1 MSGECTRPKIYY
13 VLASE
18 QFPPPRL
25 VEFGELAEHAKF
37 DGVWTSDHFQPWQ
50 ENQGHS
56 AAAWVTLA
64 ALTQRTSRVK
74 MGTGVSC
81 ASFRYLPA
89 IVAQIWASLSL
100 LSPGRLF
107 LGLGSGEKLN
117 EGAAGGGWAPYDE
130 RADRLIESIDIIRKL
145 WTGEEVDFKGKF
157 WNVRSKLYDPPA
169 EEIPIY
175 VAAGG
180 PKSAR
185 LSGKYGDGLI
195 TGASTL
201 KKNPELKSA
210 WEEGVREAGKDPKL
224 MPVVVEHWAI
234 VGDEEDAKVPA
245 QKWQFIPNAWKHG
258 YFDNIN
264 PADIEKRAK
273 EEIPLEKVYGDWIV
287 SKDPSEHE
295 DAIRELSRLGAT
307 HIVVHVP
314 SENQKEVIDFYG
326 GKVIP
331 KIGP

>member
-1 MSGECTRPKIYY
+1 MSTDRNRPQIYY

-18 QFPPPRL
+18 QFPSPKL
-25 VEFGELAEHAKF
+25 VELGELAERANF

-50 ENQGHS
+50 ANEGHS

-74 MGTGVSC
+74 MGTGVTC

-89 IVAQIWASLSL
+89 IVAQIWANLSL

-117 EGAAGGGWAPYDE
+117 EGAAGGGWAPYEE
-130 RADRLIESIDIIRKL
+130 RAARLVESIDIIRKL
-145 WTGEEVDFKGKF
+145 WTGEEVDLEGKF
-157 WNVRSKLYDPPA
+157 WNVKGKLYDPPS
-169 EEIPIY
+169 EKIPIY
-175 VAAGG
+175 IAAGG
-180 PKSAR
+180 PKSAQ
-185 LSGKYGDGLI
+185 LSGRHGDGLI

-201 KKNPELKSA
+201 RKKPELKSA
-210 WEEGVREAGKDPKL
+210 WEQGAREAGKDPKL

-234 VGDEEDAKVPA
+234 VGAEQEAKVPA

-264 PADIEKRAK
+264 PMDIEKKAK
-273 EEIPLEKVYGDWIV
+273 EEIPLERVYEDWIV
-287 SKDPSEHE
+287 SKEPRDHE

-307 HIVVHVP
+307 HIVVHVA
-314 SENQKEVIDFYG
+314 SENQKEVIDFFG
-326 GKVIP
+326 SKVIP
-331 KIGP
+331 RITT